1 MFPSFD
7 KAPSMQIKNSSQRH
21 SSINSINFKV
31 VLVSSY
37 FWKIYKLVAKEK
49 KNKILN
55 FRRKRF
61 PTATVERIKKKR
73 KGRKKERKKKKQNSV
88 HPTRNFSR
96 CKRFHPFGN

>member
-37 FWKIYKLVAKEK
+37 FWKIYKLVGKE
-49 KNKILN
+49 
-55 FRRKRF
+55 
-61 PTATVERIKKKR
+61 
-73 KGRKKERKKKKQNSV
+73 KKKQNFKLSSK
-88 HPTRNFSR
+88 TFSDSDS
-96 CKRFHPFGN
+96 GEN